1 MAADTG
7 AAVWT
12 GGCLCGH
19 VRYRTTGT
27 PLRPHYCHCRMCQ
40 QATGGP
46 FAALVGFDRGSF
58 EWTGAEP
65 KRYRSSSLA
74 QRGFCGEC
82 GTPLTYER
90 EGAAHVSVTIP
101 SLDRPDAIPP
111 QAHWGVES
119 RLSWPKIDDGL
130 PGERTEDVA
139 PSTPS

>member
-1 MAADTG
+1 MVAESG
-7 AAVWT
+7 VEWT

-19 VRYRTTGT
+19 VRYCATGA

-46 FAALVGFDRGSF
+46 FAALVGFDRGTV

-65 KRYRSSSLA
+65 KRYRSSPIA

-90 EGAAHVSVTIP
+90 DGAAHVSVTIA
-101 SLDRPDAIPP
+101 SLDRPDLIRPN
-111 QAHWGVES
+111 AHWGIES
-119 RLSWPKIDDGL
+119 RLPWPPVDDGL
-130 PGERTEDVA
+130 PTERTADVA